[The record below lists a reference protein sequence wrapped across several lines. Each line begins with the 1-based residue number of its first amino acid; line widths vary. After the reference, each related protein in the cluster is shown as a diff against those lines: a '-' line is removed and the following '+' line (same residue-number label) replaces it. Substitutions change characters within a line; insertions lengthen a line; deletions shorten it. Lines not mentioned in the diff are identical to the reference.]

1 MGSGEEEEGL
11 EGDLWLVRKM
21 NKIFL
26 KKLENVISMIYPLW
40 QATFFCLF
48 VF

>member
-1 MGSGEEEEGL
+1 MGWGEEKEGS
-11 EGDLWLVRKM
+11 EGDLWLVCKM

-26 KKLENVISMIYPLW
+26 KNLETVISMIYPLW